1 MLLVWAVL
9 FATTQGDYGLS
20 WDEQHSRQQG
30 VLFYRWYASGFEDR
44 SIHEYGNFWV
54 YGQLFNGLG
63 QIAIR
68 LFAPDRM
75 YEVLHVCSSI
85 FAWFGALA
93 VWGIGRQVG
102 GPRAAFFALL
112 LFATNPVVYGHAF
125 MNPKDVPLSTM
136 SALATWALLV
146 CFARLPEPPLRI
158 VVATAVAIGCA
169 MGVRIAAILLLGWM
183 GLLWAFWCVDARLGT
198 GRFPDRRQLRG
209 VAASAFTIVVLAW
222 VTMLVW
228 WPTAQ
233 LDPLRFPFHALS
245 TLANFAGGGP
255 VVYFA
260 NQVIS
265 SDHLPL
271 SYLPVSFA
279 MALPDTV
286 LLAVPAAIVGI
297 VVLVRAREIRTLG
310 LVAILVGMAVAP
322 VAAAIVHHSVVY
334 DGIRHFLFVLPPL
347 TACIAVLVSVAI
359 DTRVGRGLA
368 VLVALAVPVVV
379 SDGWRLHPYEY
390 AYYNRLVA
398 GGFAKAGLAYENDYW
413 ILSHKEAF
421 AWLLDWE
428 VGSAPLR
435 LANTSDD
442 FLTAY
447 PISRDPRL
455 AARFVATP
463 MAEPKDLL
471 LCSERWKRA
480 NGCPGRELHTVERL
494 GVPLMH
500 VMDLRSPGG

>member
-1 MLLVWAVL
+1 
-9 FATTQGDYGLS
+9 
-20 WDEQHSRQQG
+20 
-30 VLFYRWYASGFEDR
+30 
-44 SIHEYGNFWV
+44 
-54 YGQLFNGLG
+54 
-63 QIAIR
+63 
-68 LFAPDRM
+68 
-75 YEVLHVCSSI
+75 
-85 FAWFGALA
+85 
-93 VWGIGRQVG
+93 
-102 GPRAAFFALL
+102 
-112 LFATNPVVYGHAF
+112 
-125 MNPKDVPLSTM
+125 M

-146 CFARLPEPPLRI
+146 SNARLPEPPLRI
-158 VVATAVAIGCA
+158 VLATAVAIGCA

-183 GLLWAFWCVDARLGT
+183 AALWAFWCLEVRIT
-198 GRFPDRRQLRG
+198 RGRFPERREIRAL
-209 VAASAFTIVVLAW
+209 VALGFTIVALAW
-222 VTMLVW
+222 ITMLVW

-233 LDPLRFPFHALS
+233 LDPVRFPFHALS

-265 SDHLPL
+265 SDHLPP

-286 LLAVPAAIVGI
+286 LLSVPAAIAGV
-297 VVLVRAREIRTLG
+297 VVLVRARAIRTLG
-310 LVAILVGMAVAP
+310 LVAILGGMAVAP
-322 VAAAIVHHSVVY
+322 VAAAIVHDSVVY
-334 DGIRHFLFVLPPL
+334 DGIRHFLFVLPPM
-347 TACIAVLVSVAI
+347 TACVAALVSVAI
-359 DTRVGRGLA
+359 ETRIGRGLA
-368 VLVALAVPVVV
+368 AVVALAVPVVV
-379 SDGWRLHPYEY
+379 WDGWRLHPYEY

-398 GGFAKAGLAYENDYW
+398 GGFERGGLAYENDYW
-413 ILSHKEAF
+413 VLSHKAAF
-421 AWLLDWE
+421 AWLLDQE
-428 VGSAPLR
+428 MGGGPLR

-463 MAEPKDLL
+463 FAEPADLL